1 MRPILIPLAER
12 LGRRALHRRG
22 ARTRW
27 VETPAGR
34 MHLYDAPGRGSL
46 PTTVLLHGI
55 GSNATPFGP
64 VLARLQR
71 EVRRV
76 VAPDYPG
83 HGFSR
88 LSRGALTPDLLFESL
103 SRVLDD
109 TLDEPAIL
117 VGNSLGGAL
126 ALHYAITRP
135 QRVRALVLVSPA
147 GAHATDDEWRAIR
160 EAFDFR
166 TRSGAMRF
174 LGRVYHRT
182 PWLAH
187 VIAHEVP
194 ASMGRRAVRELL
206 AAASNEHL
214 PAADAVEALPM
225 PVLFVWGRSERLLP
239 ETHYEY
245 FVEHLPKHAV
255 VERPEGFGHCP
266 HVDAPEAVARRIV
279 EFARAV

>member
-1 MRPILIPLAER
+1 
-12 LGRRALHRRG
+12 
-22 ARTRW
+22 
-27 VETPAGR
+27 

-88 LSRGALTPDLLFESL
+88 LAKGTLTPDLLFESL

-109 TLDEPAIL
+109 TLDEPAIV

-135 QRVRALVLVSPA
+135 ERVRALVLVSPA
-147 GAHATDDEWRAIR
+147 GAHATDEEWRAIR

-166 TRSGAMRF
+166 TRAGAMRF

-206 AAASNEHL
+206 AAASNDHL
-214 PAADAVEALPM
+214 PAVDALAALPM

-239 ETHYEY
+239 DTHYDY
-245 FVEHLPKHAV
+245 FVKHLPKHAL